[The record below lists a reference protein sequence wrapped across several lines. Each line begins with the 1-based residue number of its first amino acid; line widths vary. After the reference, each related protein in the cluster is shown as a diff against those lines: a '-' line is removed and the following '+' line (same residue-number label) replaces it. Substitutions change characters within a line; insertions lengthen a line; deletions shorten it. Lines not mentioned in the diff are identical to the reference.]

1 MIKKV
6 YKAIDNPLGF
16 VMLKSKPKIHDVVI
30 TFDEFNDEQKKK
42 LLYFREVIT
51 SKIGDCEMS
60 IFGSQIKGN
69 WDETSDYDIVIYNMP
84 SREDMIYLKGFNYG
98 FKVDMFFKQ
107 GDKYFERAVN
117 F

>member
-16 VMLKSKPKIHDVVI
+16 VMLKSKPKIHDVVT
-30 TFDEFNDEQKKK
+30 TFDEFNDNQKRK
-42 LLYFREVIT
+42 LLYFKDVII
-51 SKIGDCEMS
+51 SKIGDCEMA

-69 WDETSDYDIVIYNMP
+69 WDETSDFDIAVFKVP
-84 SREDMIYLKGFNYG
+84 SKEDAKYLNEFDYG
-98 FKVDMFFKQ
+98 FKVDMFFIE
-107 GDKYFERAVN
+107 GDKYYERAVN